1 MASIDFAA
9 IGDLLTPLLTAST
22 VYGDALVPLGR
33 TCLALA
39 LILAALP
46 AVYSWWAGNVAG
58 GVTKVVRAML
68 IAWIPLFLLASNN
81 WLTTSGAIA
90 HFFQSEVTQPLAAK
104 GGAVGSGGGDIIK
117 NTISKIGNSIWGGD
131 LTGAAKSKK
140 SAWEKAKAFFSN
152 PVEAVGGAMFNVM
165 IDFLFR
171 IILTGIALFLSVA
184 LLFALFSPLL
194 MLQIGIIFGPI
205 LVCWLPFEP
214 LSGLAKTWLKFMVTS
229 GMSLAVGVLL
239 ALLAGTSIDNFITTI
254 GALNADPDLPFTMSV
269 AAKLGGFL
277 SNAAVMIFIGVMLFK
292 ADSIAGALVGGA
304 SGGGG
309 GVGAA
314 IINRVSKSAGK
325 GGKDKPA
332 ASPKK

>member
-1 MASIDFAA
+1 MAAVDFAA
-9 IGDLLTPLLTAST
+9 IGDLLTPLLTASAT
-22 VYGDALVPLGR
+22 YGDALVPLAR

-39 LILAALP
+39 LILATLP

-58 GVTKVVRAML
+58 ATAKVVRAML
-68 IAWIPLFLLASNN
+68 IAWLPLFLLSGNN
-81 WLTTSGAIA
+81 WTTSSGAIA
-90 HFFQSEVTQPLAAK
+90 HFFQSEVTAPLSAK
-104 GGAVGSGGGDIIK
+104 GGAAGAEGGDIIK
-117 NTISKIGNSIWGGD
+117 NTITKIGNSIWGGEKG
-131 LTGAAKSKK
+131 GAAQPEK

-152 PVEAVGGAMFNVM
+152 PAEAVGSALFGVAL
-165 IDFLFR
+165 DFLFR
-171 IILTGIALFLSVA
+171 VILTAIALFLSVA

-214 LSGLAKTWLKFMVTS
+214 LEGLAKTWLKFMITS

-239 ALLAGTSIDNFITTI
+239 ALLAGTSIDSFITTI
-254 GALNADPDLPFTMSV
+254 GAINADPDLPFTMSV

-277 SNAAVMIFIGVMLFK
+277 SNCAVMIFIGVMLFR

-314 IINRVSKSAGK
+314 IMNRVSKSAK

-332 ASPKK
+332 SPKK

>member
-1 MASIDFAA
+1 MAAVDFAA

-33 TCLALA
+33 TCLALS
-39 LILAALP
+39 LILAVLP

-58 GVTKVVRAML
+58 ATAKIVRAML
-68 IAWIPLFLLASNN
+68 IAWLPLFLLASNN
-81 WLTTSGAIA
+81 WLMSSGAIA
-90 HFFQSEVTQPLAAK
+90 HFFQSEVTQPLSAK
-104 GGAVGSGGGDIIK
+104 GGAVGEGGDIIK

-131 LTGAAKSKK
+131 LTGAAKSEK
-140 SAWEKAKAFFSN
+140 SGWEKAKTFFSN
-152 PVEAVGGAMFNVM
+152 PVEAIGGAMFNVM
-165 IDFLFR
+165 LDFLFR

-254 GALNADPDLPFTMSV
+254 STLNADPDLPFTMTV

-277 SNAAVMIFIGVMLFK
+277 SNAAVMIFIGVMLFR

-314 IINRVSKSAGK
+314 IINRVSKGK
-325 GGKDKPA
+325 GGGKDKPA
-332 ASPKK
+332 APPKK